1 MTDNSKQFS
10 LSKKFLKESQK
21 YLAGGVSSSMRSAAK
36 PLPLFFSS
44 AAGCQMTDVDGN
56 QYIDYTLAWGPLI
69 LGHSHPAIVDAVTA
83 QLKAS
88 QLLGA
93 QHELEILVAKKI
105 CKLVPSAERVI
116 FSNSGTEAV
125 QVALRLART
134 FTGRRKIIRF
144 EGHYHGWME
153 NILSGYRPT
162 PNSAVG
168 KMEWDDIPTAAET
181 LVLPWNDLAAVEE
194 VLRTKGK
201 EVAALITEP
210 ILCNTHCLM
219 PKAGYLQGLRE
230 LTQCYGVVLIF
241 DEVITGFRVALG
253 GAQALFGVMPDLT
266 TMGKAVAGGFP
277 LSVVG
282 GRQEI
287 MALVAEQKVPHAGTF
302 NGNPVSLA
310 ASWATLQTLE
320 KDQGSV
326 LEQIRKNGERLM
338 LSIRQAAQAVG
349 ISILIN
355 GIGSCFYVTFT
366 ARREMWNYRDTLD
379 SDLEARDGFLLNMLQ
394 AGIYLMPD
402 GRWYLSAAHTEKD
415 IAQTLDIIR
424 EVFARDKAKVM
435 PAHSS

>member
-1 MTDNSKQFS
+1 M
-10 LSKKFLKESQK
+10 E
-21 YLAGGVSSSMRSAAK
+21 G
-36 PLPLFFSS
+36 
-44 AAGCQMTDVDGN
+44 DG
-56 QYIDYTLAWGPLI
+56 
-69 LGHSHPAIVDAVTA
+69 
-83 QLKAS
+83 
-88 QLLGA
+88 
-93 QHELEILVAKKI
+93 
-105 CKLVPSAERVI
+105 
-116 FSNSGTEAV
+116 
-125 QVALRLART
+125 
-134 FTGRRKIIRF
+134 
-144 EGHYHGWME
+144 
-153 NILSGYRPT
+153 
-162 PNSAVG
+162 
-168 KMEWDDIPTAAET
+168 IPTAAET

-194 VLRTKGK
+194 VLRTQGK

-253 GAQALFGVMPDLT
+253 GAQALFGVTPDLT
-266 TMGKAVAGGFP
+266 IMGKAVAGGFP

-302 NGNPVSLA
+302 NGNPVTLA

-320 KDQGSV
+320 KGQGSV

-338 LSIRQAAQAVG
+338 RSIREAAQAAG

-379 SDLEARDGFLLNMLQ
+379 SDVEARDGFLLNMLQ
-394 AGIYLMPD
+394 AGVYLMPD

-415 IAQTLDIIR
+415 IAQTLDIIQ

-435 PAHSS
+435 PTHS